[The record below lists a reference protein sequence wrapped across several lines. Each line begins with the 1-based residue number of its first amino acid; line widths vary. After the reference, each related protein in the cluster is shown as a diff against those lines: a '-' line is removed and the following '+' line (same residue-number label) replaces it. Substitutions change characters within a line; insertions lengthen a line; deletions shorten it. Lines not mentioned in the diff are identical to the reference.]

1 MLTKI
6 DKQPIN
12 MIISSHTTTNQQP
25 FSSNQIKQKG
35 ISKNKFRCENST
47 QHNLQNNKSFSLIQ
61 SLKCS
66 WQGGLQ
72 DAYQGFGKG

>member
-1 MLTKI
+1 
-6 DKQPIN
+6 
-12 MIISSHTTTNQQP
+12 MISNQCPYIIQQP
-25 FSSNQIKQKG
+25 FSSNQVKQKG

-61 SLKCS
+61 SLNCS